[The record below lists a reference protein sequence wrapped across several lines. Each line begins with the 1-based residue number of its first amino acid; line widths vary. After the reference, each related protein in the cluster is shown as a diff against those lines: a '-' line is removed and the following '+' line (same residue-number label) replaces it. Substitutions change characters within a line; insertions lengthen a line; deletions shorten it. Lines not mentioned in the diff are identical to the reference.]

1 MPVWQHNPMTLLR
14 TLHEFIRTHHTQ
26 AARLFAAG
34 LLAALLG
41 LWMQVSGQYPPYWDV
56 AMVILT
62 VLAGLWSPLA
72 AWWLAGLV
80 GLYGL
85 YQISFYLAVLW
96 LCILILAQRPASR
109 HLALSALLLATP
121 FLAHWHL
128 AWLPLL
134 LGGLYLG
141 RNGGLWIG
149 GLSALWGLVVAALHG
164 FAPDWLT
171 FAMAPWSADI
181 VAGRFAG
188 LNSWR
193 TLYALAQPLISNPTV
208 LLYVLLQIGVWM
220 LAGALV
226 GYGMRNNFGDRRPSR
241 VLLTTLGGAASL
253 GILQGGLALWVGIHP
268 WGWFTSQGF
277 PLLLSLL
284 LSPLAATWLDILND
298 FFARPLPP
306 RAVSYQ
312 EAPPSRPQIS
322 PNPLPETPQIE
333 KKDDENDLIMLE
345 LD

>member
-1 MPVWQHNPMTLLR
+1 MTLLR
-14 TLHEFIRTHHTQ
+14 TLHEFIRTHHAQ

-41 LWMQVSGQYPPYWDV
+41 LWMQVSEQYPPYWDV

-80 GLYGL
+80 ALYGL
-85 YQISFYLAVLW
+85 YQLSFYLAVLW
-96 LCILILAQRPASR
+96 LCVLILAQRPASR
-109 HLALSALLLATP
+109 HLALSALLLAAP

-164 FAPDWLT
+164 YAPDWLT
-171 FAMAPWSADI
+171 FATTPWSVEI
-181 VAGRFAG
+181 VAARFAG

-193 TLYALAQPLISNPTV
+193 TLYALTQPLIPNPTV
-208 LLYVLLQIGVWM
+208 LLYVLLQIGAWM

-226 GYGMRNNFGDRRPSR
+226 GNNLRARHPSR

-277 PLLLSLL
+277 LLLLPLL

-306 RAVSYQ
+306 PTTSHQ
-312 EAPPSRPQIS
+312 EPSLSRPQIS
-322 PNPLPETPQIE
+322 PNPLPETQQVE
-333 KKDDENDLIMLE
+333 KNDDENDLIMLE